1 MAGGQPQL
9 CRAAPLPL
17 ARPTP
22 SLLPHV
28 IKETLDR
35 RQEPASGGALPVP
48 MPTLWQA
55 KLGERISLLGHYSD
69 EVPAFA
75 MSISWPGGERAE
87 PEGKGGVA
95 TLADAM
101 LFLGSEQLQAAS
113 IEERARQ
120 LGASIR
126 FNHGRGAATSR
137 SRGSPP
143 ILTRR
148 WPWCGSWCS
157 TPPCA

>member
-1 MAGGQPQL
+1 VLSVVPAEHPEWQAGSPNFVEPP
-9 CRAAPLPL
+9 PLPL

-22 SLLPHV
+22 SLLPHI

-75 MSISWPGGERAE
+75 MSINWPGGERAE

-95 TLADAM
+95 TLAD
-101 LFLGSEQLQAAS
+101 
-113 IEERARQ
+113 
-120 LGASIR
+120 
-126 FNHGRGAATSR
+126 
-137 SRGSPP
+137 
-143 ILTRR
+143 
-148 WPWCGSWCS
+148 
-157 TPPCA
+157 